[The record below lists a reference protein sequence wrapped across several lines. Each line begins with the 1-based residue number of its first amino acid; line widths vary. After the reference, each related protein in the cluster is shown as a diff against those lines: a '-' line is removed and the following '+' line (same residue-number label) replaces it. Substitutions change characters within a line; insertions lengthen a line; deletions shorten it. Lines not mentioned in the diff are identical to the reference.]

1 MAAAVCRAGG
11 DGGCRLRTATRWTGL
26 TAAAASAFASAFA
39 SLPGAGSRRWGGA
52 AAMLRRRGRSDGQ
65 RVAAGA
71 QVRRMRPASTRPC
84 TGCGSG
90 AVEEATGDAGSCRAA
105 ADGTRLR
112 ETAG

>member
-1 MAAAVCRAGG
+1 MAAA
-11 DGGCRLRTATRWTGL
+11 
-26 TAAAASAFASAFA
+26 AAAVAA

-52 AAMLRRRGRSDGQ
+52 AAMLRRLGRSDGQ
-65 RVAAGA
+65 RAAAGA
-71 QVRRMRPASTRPC
+71 QMRRMRPASTRPR

-105 ADGTRLR
+105 ADGTRSR

>member
-1 MAAAVCRAGG
+1 MAAAAAACRAGG
-11 DGGCRLRTATRWTGL
+11 DGGRRQRTATRL
-26 TAAAASAFASAFA
+26 TELMAVAAA

-52 AAMLRRRGRSDGQ
+52 AAMLRRLGRSDGQ
-65 RVAAGA
+65 RAAAGA
-71 QVRRMRPASTRPC
+71 QVRRMMPASTRPC

-105 ADGTRLR
+105 ADGTRSR